1 MRKKQGF
8 TLIELLVVIA
18 IIGLLSTLAV
28 VSLNSARQKARD
40 AKRVADIKQ
49 IQTALELYFND
60 NNSYP
65 NDVGAD
71 VTLGGSASNNCL
83 GNDGFNTAGSTCSA
97 PVYMGLIPSNPTPGG
112 TAYIY
117 QGVGETGGYCQ
128 TGICPKYQI
137 TFSLEGKTG
146 GLESGLHT
154 AYQDGMK

>member
-1 MRKKQGF
+1 MKNKKGF

-40 AKRVADIKQ
+40 AKRVADIRQ
-49 IQTALELYFND
+49 VQTALELYFND
-60 NNSYP
+60 KNSYP

-71 VTLGGSASNNCL
+71 LTLGSSLATCL
-83 GNDGFNTAGSTCSA
+83 GADGFNLVAGSACTS
-97 PVYMGLIPSNPTPGG
+97 PIYMGLIPSNPGPGG

-117 QGVGETGGYCQ
+117 QGVGQSGGYC
-128 TGICPKYQI
+128 GSGVCPTYQI
-137 TFSLEGKTG
+137 IFSLESRTG

-154 AYQDGMK
+154 ANQDGVR